1 MRFSRPVR
9 GGRNPSEGKGIMTK
23 KRLMAGAAA
32 LVAVAIGVSGLQ
44 GLANAYGPT
53 SVSLPGALFL
63 GNTVAQATA
72 TTTNTFTDTLTLTN
86 SPSSP
91 NAGNTVF
98 VSLTGVNGPST
109 GPVGISSNSA
119 VVRSTVSL
127 TGAQTASIAM
137 TSYNNS
143 TTGAAG
149 TPACNYPATNIGT
162 TSPEGPWATYGQF
175 TASGNGAAALALNQL
190 FFDDQGNQA
199 GTPTADLCAGT
210 ANNADYYISAVTQT
224 AGSAQPGIAK
234 TAPLDSTVVK
244 NTFTIT
250 GPNAQVTFVGG
261 TVTGAGSYTRGL
273 AGDVRNATK
282 NTAVG
287 TVNLTGTVWGASKVS
302 SDFTVEICNTAG
314 SSCDAANSTNGKVL
328 ETDSSG
334 VLTGRVAVR
343 TTNTTGARAIKLTE
357 GSNVSL
363 TPITILGT
371 PASSIS
377 PTAGGPGTVVTLTG
391 SNTLPLSRELVNA
404 QIPNAVGNFY
414 GLPDGTIGVPQCTGF
429 GQPAQSSGSLTCTA
443 VGPYI
448 RGSINQYVSPLPT
461 ASSSGVLSTSVT
473 VLDPATTLVG
483 WAEKSVLCDSSGS
496 SCAAT
501 NTNVDA
507 TSTAG
512 ATAAAS
518 TGFTISLDQCIA
530 YTGDLTGGAGCATK
544 QNVNV
549 SVLQG
554 NLTQRVYT
562 NAAATS
568 GSSTSAATTPVVG
581 TANTNSDA
589 TTVNLGTITTPL
601 APAVIAGTL
610 NDITV
615 SDNRGGTN
623 GWSLTA
629 TGSGFTGVPSGTI
642 AASALT
648 ATPSCA
654 AATSSTAW
662 DYSAVGKTAISGFD
676 ASLNAGGITAGSAAQ
691 AFGSTVNLCTK
702 STAVNATTGSTGGVF
717 NVTSS
722 LSLTVPAFQKAAR
735 YTALVTITLA

>member
-1 MRFSRPVR
+1 MRFSRPNR

-32 LVAVAIGVSGLQ
+32 LVVVAVGVSGLQ

-53 SVSLPGALFL
+53 STSLAGSLFL
-63 GNTVAQATA
+63 GNTVAGTTA
-72 TTTNTFTDTLTLTN
+72 TTNNTFTDTLTLTQTPTN
-86 SPSSP
+86 P
-91 NAGNTVF
+91 NAGQTVV

-109 GPVGISSNSA
+109 GPVGISANGEVVSA
-119 VVRSTVSL
+119 TISL
-127 TGAQTASIAM
+127 TGAQTASVAL

-149 TPACNYPATNIGT
+149 TPACNYPATSIGT
-162 TSPEGPWATYGQF
+162 TTPEGPWATYGQF
-175 TASGNGAAALALNQL
+175 TATGNGSAALALNQI
-190 FFDDQGNQA
+190 FFDDQGNGA
-199 GTPTADLCAGT
+199 GSPTADLCSGT
-210 ANNADYYISAVTQT
+210 ANNADYYVSAVTQE
-224 AGSAQPGIAK
+224 AGSAKAGIAK
-234 TAPLDSTVVK
+234 TAPADSTVVK
-244 NTFTIT
+244 NSFTIT
-250 GPNAQVTFVGG
+250 GPNAQVTFVGS
-261 TVTGAGSYTRGL
+261 TITGAGSYTRGL
-273 AGDVRNATK
+273 TGDVRAATK

-287 TVNLTGTVWGASKVS
+287 TVNLTGTVWGASKAS
-302 SDFTVEICNTAG
+302 ADFTVELCDSAG
-314 SSCDAANSTNGKVL
+314 SSCDTAVSTNGKVL
-328 ETDSSG
+328 ATDGSG
-334 VLTGRVAVR
+334 VLTGRIAVR
-343 TTNTTGARAIKLTE
+343 TTNTSGVRAIKLTE

-363 TPITILGT
+363 TPLTILGAA
-371 PASSIS
+371 ASSIS
-377 PTAGGPGTVVTLTG
+377 PAAGGPGTVVTLTG

-414 GLPDGTIGVPQCTGF
+414 GLADGTIGVPQCSGF
-429 GQPAQSSGSLTCTA
+429 GTPAQSSGSLACIA

-448 RGSINQYVSPLPT
+448 RGSINQYSSPLPT
-461 ASSSGVLSTSVT
+461 ASSLGVLSTSVT

-483 WAEKSVLCDSSGS
+483 WAEKAVLCNSSGS
-496 SCAAT
+496 SCAPT

-507 TSTAG
+507 SSTAG

-554 NLTQRVYT
+554 NLTQRVYV

-568 GSSTSAATTPVVG
+568 GSSTSSASTPVVG

-654 AATSSTAW
+654 AATNGTAW

-676 ASLNAGGITAGSAAQ
+676 ATLNAGGVTAGSAAQ

-702 STAVNATTGSTGGVF
+702 STAVNSTTGSSGGVY

>member
-1 MRFSRPVR
+1 MRYSHPTR

-32 LVAVAIGVSGLQ
+32 LVVVAVGVSGLQ

-53 SVSLPGALFL
+53 STSLAGSLFL
-63 GNTVAQATA
+63 GNTVAGTTA
-72 TTTNTFTDTLTLTN
+72 TTNNTFTDTLTLTQTPTN
-86 SPSSP
+86 P
-91 NAGNTVF
+91 NAGDTVF
-98 VSLTGVNGPST
+98 VALSGVNGPST
-109 GPVGISSNSA
+109 GPVGISGNSA
-119 VVRSTVSL
+119 VVRATISL
-127 TGAQTASIAM
+127 TGAQTASVAL

-149 TPACNYPATNIGT
+149 TPACNYPASAIGT
-162 TSPEGPWATYGQF
+162 SSPEGPWATYGQF
-175 TASGNGAAALALNQL
+175 TAAGNGSAALALNQI
-190 FFDDQGNQA
+190 FFDDQGNGA

-224 AGSAQPGIAK
+224 AGSALPGIAK
-234 TAPLDSTVVK
+234 TAPADSTVVK

-261 TVTGAGSYTRGL
+261 TITGAGAYTRGNT
-273 AGDVRNATK
+273 GDVRAATK

-287 TVNLTGTVWGASKVS
+287 TVNLTGTVWGASKAS
-302 SDFTVEICNTAG
+302 ADFTVELCNSAG
-314 SSCDAANSTNGKVL
+314 SSCDTAVSTNGKVL
-328 ETDSSG
+328 ATDGSG
-334 VLTGRVAVR
+334 NLTGRIAVR
-343 TTNTTGARAIKLTE
+343 TTNTAGVRAIKLTE

-363 TPITILGT
+363 TPLTILGS
-371 PASSIS
+371 AAASIS
-377 PTAGGPGTVVTLTG
+377 PAAGGPGTVVTLTG
-391 SNTLPLSRELVNA
+391 SNTLPLSREIVSA

-414 GLPDGTIGVPQCTGF
+414 GLSDGTIGSPQCTGF
-429 GQPAQSSGSLTCTA
+429 GAPVQGGALQCTA

-461 ASSSGVLSTSVT
+461 ASGTGTLSTSVT

-483 WAEKSVLCDSSGS
+483 WSEKSVLCNSSGS
-496 SCAAT
+496 SCAPT
-501 NTNVDA
+501 NTNVDVSSA
-507 TSTAG
+507 AG

-530 YTGDLTGGAGCATK
+530 YTGDSTGGAGCATK

-554 NLTQRVYT
+554 NLTQRVYV

-568 GSSTSAATTPVVG
+568 GSSNSAATTPVVG

-601 APAVIAGTL
+601 APAVITGTL

-642 AASALT
+642 AASALK

-654 AATSSTAW
+654 AATNSTAW

-676 ASLNAGGITAGSAAQ
+676 DTLNAGGVTAGSAAQ

-702 STAVNATTGSTGGVF
+702 DTTTNGTTGSTGGVY

>member
-1 MRFSRPVR
+1 
-9 GGRNPSEGKGIMTK
+9 
-23 KRLMAGAAA
+23 
-32 LVAVAIGVSGLQ
+32 
-44 GLANAYGPT
+44 
-53 SVSLPGALFL
+53 
-63 GNTVAQATA
+63 
-72 TTTNTFTDTLTLTN
+72 
-86 SPSSP
+86 
-91 NAGNTVF
+91 
-98 VSLTGVNGPST
+98 
-109 GPVGISSNSA
+109 
-119 VVRSTVSL
+119 
-127 TGAQTASIAM
+127 
-137 TSYNNS
+137 
-143 TTGAAG
+143 
-149 TPACNYPATNIGT
+149 
-162 TSPEGPWATYGQF
+162 
-175 TASGNGAAALALNQL
+175 
-190 FFDDQGNQA
+190 
-199 GTPTADLCAGT
+199 
-210 ANNADYYISAVTQT
+210 
-224 AGSAQPGIAK
+224 
-234 TAPLDSTVVK
+234 
-244 NTFTIT
+244 
-250 GPNAQVTFVGG
+250 
-261 TVTGAGSYTRGL
+261 
-273 AGDVRNATK
+273 
-282 NTAVG
+282 
-287 TVNLTGTVWGASKVS
+287 
-302 SDFTVEICNTAG
+302 
-314 SSCDAANSTNGKVL
+314 
-328 ETDSSG
+328 
-334 VLTGRVAVR
+334 
-343 TTNTTGARAIKLTE
+343 
-357 GSNVSL
+357 
-363 TPITILGT
+363 
-371 PASSIS
+371 
-377 PTAGGPGTVVTLTG
+377 
-391 SNTLPLSRELVNA
+391 
-404 QIPNAVGNFY
+404 
-414 GLPDGTIGVPQCTGF
+414 
-429 GQPAQSSGSLTCTA
+429 
-443 VGPYI
+443 
-448 RGSINQYVSPLPT
+448 
-461 ASSSGVLSTSVT
+461 VLSTSVT

-483 WAEKSVLCDSSGS
+483 WAEKAVLCNSSGS
-496 SCAAT
+496 SCAPT

-554 NLTQRVYT
+554 NLTQRVYV

-568 GSSTSAATTPVVG
+568 GSSTSSASTPVVG

-654 AATSSTAW
+654 AATNGTAW

-676 ASLNAGGITAGSAAQ
+676 ATLNAGGVTAGSAAQ

-702 STAVNATTGSTGGVF
+702 STAVNSTTGSSGGVY

>member
-1 MRFSRPVR
+1 
-9 GGRNPSEGKGIMTK
+9 MTK

-86 SPSSP
+86 TPSSP
-91 NAGNTVF
+91 NAGDVVF

-109 GPVGISSNSA
+109 GPVGISGNSA
-119 VVRSTVSL
+119 VVRATISL
-127 TGAQTASIAM
+127 TGAQTASVAL

-149 TPACNYPATNIGT
+149 TPACNYPAGAIGT
-162 TSPEGPWATYGQF
+162 SSPEGPWATYGQF
-175 TASGNGAAALALNQL
+175 TAAGNGSAALALNQI
-190 FFDDQGNQA
+190 FFDDQGNLA
-199 GTPTADLCAGT
+199 GSPTADLCAGT

-250 GPNAQVTFVGG
+250 GPNASVTFDGG
-261 TVTGAGSYTRGL
+261 TDTGSGAYTRGNT
-273 AGDVRNATK
+273 GDVRAATK

-287 TVNLTGTVWGASKVS
+287 TVNLAGTVGGASMASADV
-302 SDFTVEICNTAG
+302 TVELCNAAG
-314 SSCDAANSTNGKVL
+314 TSCDAAVSTNGKVL
-328 ETDSSG
+328 ATDSSG
-334 VLTGRVAVR
+334 VLTGRIAVR
-343 TTNTTGARAIKLTE
+343 TTNTTGVRAIKLTE

-363 TPITILGT
+363 TPLTILGS
-371 PASSIS
+371 AAAAIS
-377 PTAGGPGTVVTLTG
+377 PAAGGPGTVVTLTG
-391 SNTLPLSRELVNA
+391 TNTLPLSREIVSA

-414 GLPDGTIGVPQCTGF
+414 GLSDGTIGIPQCSGF
-429 GQPAQSSGSLTCTA
+429 GTPAQTSGSLTCTA

-461 ASSSGVLSTSVT
+461 AASNATLSTSVT

-483 WAEKSVLCDSSGS
+483 WSEKSVLCNSSGS
-496 SCAAT
+496 SCAPT

-518 TGFTISLDQCIA
+518 ANFTISLDQCIA

-554 NLTQRVYT
+554 NLTQRVYV

-568 GSSTSAATTPVVG
+568 GSSNSAATTPVVG

-601 APAVIAGTL
+601 APAVISGTL

-642 AASALT
+642 AASALK

-654 AATSSTAW
+654 AATNGTAW

-676 ASLNAGGITAGSAAQ
+676 DTLNAGGVTAGSAAQ

-702 STAVNATTGSTGGVF
+702 DTTTNGTTGSTGGVY